1 MKPKTTRPSGQGQQ
15 SKKFQPPRKI
25 MPEHQEFLSG
35 IGLKLQELRKTNGIS
50 ASGFSKQVGISRNA
64 YHQMETGSVYFNL
77 GSLMN
82 ILSYYKIDGKTFF
95 KDLW

>member
-1 MKPKTTRPSGQGQQ
+1 MKPKSTRPAGKGLQR
-15 SKKFQPPRKI
+15 KKFQPPKDVK
-25 MPEHQEFLSG
+25 PEHQEFLSE
-35 IGLKLQELRKTNGIS
+35 IGLKLQQLRRTNGTS

-82 ILSYYKIDGKTFF
+82 ILSHYKIDGKTFF
-95 KDLW
+95 KDL